1 LYGAVVLVVGVNA
14 TVHACVNSNTLRS
27 SFPVRTS
34 LLPSDR
40 DSTYETPA
48 HPREEEAVMHACVP
62 GANNL
67 SAHLQ
72 ASHPTPTYVG
82 RSTSKAAACLHAYA
96 SSSSFF
102 FGKKSTY
109 FLAGTGNTICPSR
122 INQLDR
128 DQTPAE
134 WAPSTSTSISCSP
147 ASILFLRDHTLVG
160 V

>member
-62 GANNL
+62 GANYL